1 MKKSRFSDSQIAGAI
16 KQHELGVP
24 VADICR
30 KMGVADAT
38 FYQWK
43 KKYSGLESSELKKLR
58 VLEEENRRLKSL
70 VADLTLDKSMLQD
83 VLSKKL

>member
-1 MKKSRFSDSQIAGAI
+1 MKKSRFTDSQIAGAI

-24 VADICR
+24 IADICR
-30 KMGVADAT
+30 KMGIADAT

-43 KKYSGLESSELKKLR
+43 KKYSGLAPSELKKLR
-58 VLEEENRRLKSL
+58 VLEDENKRLKQL
-70 VADLTLDKSMLQD
+70 VADLTLDKTMLQD

>member
-43 KKYSGLESSELKKLR
+43 KRFSGLESSELKKLR
-58 VLEEENRRLKSL
+58 VLEEENRRLKQL

>member
-1 MKKSRFSDSQIAGAI
+1 MKKSRFTDSQIAGAI

-24 VADICR
+24 VADIGR
-30 KMGVADAT
+30 KMGIADAT

-43 KKYSGLESSELKKLR
+43 KKYGSLDPSELKKLH
-58 VLEEENRRLKSL
+58 VLEEENKRLKQL

-83 VLSKKL
+83 VLAKKL